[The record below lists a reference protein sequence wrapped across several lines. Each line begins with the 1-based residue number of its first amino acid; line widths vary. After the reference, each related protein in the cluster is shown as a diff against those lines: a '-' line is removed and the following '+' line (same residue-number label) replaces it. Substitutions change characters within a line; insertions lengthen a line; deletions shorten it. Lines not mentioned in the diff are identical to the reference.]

1 MSQITL
7 DTNPEEGMTA
17 KSRKGKPLI
26 SYTPNTSTVEAID
39 TRTKEEKEAANK
51 NAANVKPT
59 GVYVKATRYGSP
71 PKTRETSK
79 CEGSSCRM
87 MGGKRRKSRKQRGSR
102 KNKQSRRR

>member
-17 KSRKGKPLI
+17 KSRLGKPLI

-39 TRTKEEKEAANK
+39 TRTKEEIKDAEK
-51 NAANVKPT
+51 NAKDGKRVGN
-59 GVYVKATRYGSP
+59 YIRQTRYSSP
-71 PKTRETSK
+71 IRTKK
-79 CEGSSCRM
+79 
-87 MGGKRRKSRKQRGSR
+87 GGKSRKQRGSR